1 MTKLKTLKTALGSA
15 LAVVALLGVQ
25 APPAAAAGN
34 PFTAVAPSS
43 GYTLAA
49 TDEAPMKCGAG
60 MKCGASMKCGA
71 GKGMGMGAGPG
82 KGGCR
87 MMRFDTNGDGKVS
100 KEEFMKG
107 HEAKFEQMDVNGD
120 GMLEE
125 PEMRAH
131 KALMQEKLMGKC
143 GDGKSAE

>member
-1 MTKLKTLKTALGSA
+1 MTNLKSLKTALGSA
-15 LAVVALLGVQ
+15 LAVAALLGVQ
-25 APPAAAAGN
+25 TPPAAAADN
-34 PFTAVAPSS
+34 PFTAVAPSG

-49 TDEAPMKCGAG
+49 TDEAPMKCGAN
-60 MKCGASMKCGA
+60 MKCGS
-71 GKGMGMGAGPG
+71 GMGAGMGAG

-87 MMRFDTNGDGKVS
+87 MMRYDTNGDGKVS
-100 KEEFMKG
+100 KDEFMKG

-125 PEMRAH
+125 PEIRAH
-131 KALMQEKLMGKC
+131 KALMKEKLMGKC

>member
-1 MTKLKTLKTALGSA
+1 MTMRKTPKTALGSA
-15 LAVVALLGVQ
+15 LAVAALLGVQ
-25 APPAAAAGN
+25 ALPAAAADN
-34 PFTAVAPSS
+34 PFTAVAPSD

-49 TDEAPMKCGAG
+49 TDEAPMKCGAN
-60 MKCGASMKCGA
+60 MKCGSGT
-71 GKGMGMGAGPG
+71 GSGMGAGMGPG
-82 KGGCR
+82 KGDCR

-131 KALMQEKLMGKC
+131 KALMKEKLMGKC
-143 GDGKSAE
+143 GDGRSKE

>member
-34 PFTAVAPSS
+34 PFAAVAPSG

-49 TDEAPMKCGAG
+49 TDEAP

-71 GKGMGMGAGPG
+71 GKGMGMGMGAGPG
-82 KGGCR
+82 KGGCK

-107 HEAKFEQMDVNGD
+107 HESKFEQMDVNGD

-125 PEMRAH
+125 PEIRAH
-131 KALMQEKLMGKC
+131 KALMKENLMGKC
-143 GDGKSAE
+143 GDGKSKE

>member
-1 MTKLKTLKTALGSA
+1 MTKLKTLNTVMGSA
-15 LAVVALLGVQ
+15 LAVAALLGVQ

-34 PFTAVAPSS
+34 PFNAVAPSG

-49 TDEAPMKCGAG
+49 TDEAPMKCGSGMGSGKGAG
-60 MKCGASMKCGA
+60 M
-71 GKGMGMGAGPG
+71 GPG
-82 KGGCR
+82 KGGCK

-100 KEEFMKG
+100 KDEFMKG

-131 KALMQEKLMGKC
+131 KALMKENLMGKC
-143 GDGKSAE
+143 GNGKGTE

>member
-1 MTKLKTLKTALGSA
+1 MTKLKTLNTVMGSA
-15 LAVVALLGVQ
+15 LAVAALLGVQ

-34 PFTAVAPSS
+34 PFNAVAPSG

-49 TDEAPMKCGAG
+49 TDEAPMKCGAN
-60 MKCGASMKCGA
+60 MKCGSGMGSGKGA
-71 GKGMGMGAGPG
+71 GMGPG
-82 KGGCR
+82 KGGCK

-100 KEEFMKG
+100 KDEFMKG
-107 HEAKFEQMDVNGD
+107 HEAKFEQMDVNGV

-131 KALMQEKLMGKC
+131 KALMKENLMGKC
-143 GDGKSAE
+143 GNGKGTE